1 MSALVEAIE
10 LLKPRD
16 SERLLSRE
24 ATKYFVVWFS
34 ALTVVLYGPGSYAL
48 FHWADPSYRLACYV
62 GMGLCTVTSLFSFI
76 LTEWAIEHK
85 SNELFLGVA
94 LGSLFVRLFTL
105 LFAFAIGEFLL
116 KLNVMGMVTG
126 MFVSYFSYL
135 VVELAYFHKKQLV
148 RGQ

>member
-10 LLKPRD
+10 LLRPRD
-16 SERLLSRE
+16 TDRLLSRE

-34 ALTVVLYGPGSYAL
+34 ALTVVLYGGGSLAL
-48 FHWADPSYRLACYV
+48 FHWADYSYRLACYV
-62 GMGLCTVTSLFSFI
+62 GMALCTLTSLFSFF
-76 LTEWAIEHK
+76 LTEWAIENR
-85 SNELFLGVA
+85 SNEVFLGVA
-94 LGSLFVRLFTL
+94 LGSIFVRLFTL

-135 VVELAYFHKKQLV
+135 VVELAYFHKKQLI

>member
-1 MSALVEAIE
+1 LSALAEAIE
-10 LLKPRD
+10 LIRPQD

-24 ATKYFVVWFS
+24 ATKYFVVWFT
-34 ALTVVLYGPGSYAL
+34 ALTVVLYGAGSIAL
-48 FHWADPSYRLACYV
+48 FQWADNSYRIACYV

-94 LGSLFVRLFTL
+94 LGSIFVRLFTL

-126 MFVSYFSYL
+126 MFVAYFSYL